1 MHIWIDTEFNEFKG
15 QLISLAL
22 VASDG
27 REFYEVVP
35 CDNPGPWVATN
46 VTPILGKAAI
56 PYQLMQQRLQ
66 GWLMQFD
73 TIHIIADWPEDIEH
87 FCAALICGPGMR
99 INTPPLTMEIRRDL
113 NGASQLPHNALA
125 DAKAN
130 RLAQLSQEETQ
141 RVETWKF

>member
-1 MHIWIDTEFNEFKG
+1 MFDD
-15 QLISLAL
+15 LAHGGAGRIGHCRL
-22 VASDG
+22 CAGGVAQS
-27 REFYEVVP
+27 
-35 CDNPGPWVATN
+35 VA
-46 VTPILGKAAI
+46 GG
-56 PYQLMQQRLQ
+56 QQRRAIQPDCARHRLAS
-66 GWLMQFD
+66 G
-73 TIHIIADWPEDIEH
+73 DWPEDIEH

-130 RLAQLSQEETQ
+130 RLAQLGQEETQ